1 MGGRRLEYAAIR
13 ETTCNTCT
21 QPLVRQLKTSCQQFK
36 RNKLKQTQTGSSQRT
51 NATACATAKGVAT
64 PKKCC
69 KGEGTLKMIISIVE
83 FLLVNNM
90 DMQNSRFLNGKYL
103 FFKGNQ

>member
-64 PKKCC
+64 PKKGC
-69 KGEGTLKMIISIVE
+69 KGGR
-83 FLLVNNM
+83 N
-90 DMQNSRFLNGKYL
+90 
-103 FFKGNQ
+103 FKNDNLYCRTFTCQQY